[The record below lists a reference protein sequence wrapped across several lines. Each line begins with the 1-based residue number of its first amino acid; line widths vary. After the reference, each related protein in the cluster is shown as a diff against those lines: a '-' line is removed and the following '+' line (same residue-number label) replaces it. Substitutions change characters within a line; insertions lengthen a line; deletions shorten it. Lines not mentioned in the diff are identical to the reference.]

1 MKEKSLKIIIIEIV
15 LTIVV
20 VGQIILSFI
29 LYDKAGHSMIRN
41 AGWIILWL
49 SAILGWLPIYTFK
62 KHGKVPKGKGYI
74 HTTRLVDKGV
84 YAIVRHPQY
93 LAGILMSIAFFL
105 IAQHWL
111 IGILGVILIIIYYL
125 SAFDEEKNAI
135 EEFGENYKNYMK
147 TVPRFN
153 FIVGLFKR
161 LSRSMI

>member
-1 MKEKSLKIIIIEIV
+1 MKEKSPKIISIEIG
-15 LTIVV
+15 LTIVA
-20 VGQIILSFI
+20 VGQIILAFV
-29 LYDKAGHSMIRN
+29 LYNKDGHSIIRN
-41 AGWIILWL
+41 AGWIVLSL
-49 SAILGWLPIYTFK
+49 SAILGWLPIFTFK
-62 KHGKVPKGKGYI
+62 KYGKVPKGEGYV
-74 HTTRLVDKGV
+74 HTTQLVDKGI

-105 IAQHWL
+105 IAQHWI
-111 IGILGVILIIIYYL
+111 IGVLGVMLIIIYYL